1 MKRMARFSTGG
12 GDAGGAG
19 GAGGAQKR
27 GAPGADAEAGDAP
40 PAKKPS
46 SGAGDD
52 ASKEDGA
59 DGE

>member
-1 MKRMARFSTGG
+1 MDTTQLPHSAKAKGH
-12 GDAGGAG
+12 
-19 GAGGAQKR
+19 
-27 GAPGADAEAGDAP
+27 AEAGDAP